1 MPDYQSGWDAEN
13 DPSNKEIL
21 GAKGTTD
28 EAGTVTGI
36 VSKYI
41 PVYVNGKLYFGEEP
55 DGKSASGSDTPDK
68 PVTTKP
74 AVTTAKP
81 QTTKPA
87 ETTEKPV
94 TTKSET
100 TSRPV
105 STTSVIPNVTD
116 SDVTGGNSDPE
127 KIQEMTG
134 DTNGDGKVDVTDLST
149 LAIALADNRQLQGT
163 LKLNADVDGD
173 GKVTLGDL
181 ARIRQYLS
189 HVIEHF

>member
-1 MPDYQSGWDAEN
+1 MEILLAFVMPDYQSGWDAEN

-87 ETTEKPV
+87 ETTAKPAE
-94 TTKSET
+94 TTVKSSET
-100 TSRPV
+100 TSENPV
-105 STTSVIPNVTD
+105 
-116 SDVTGGNSDPE
+116 E
-127 KIQEMTG
+127 FMYG
-134 DTNGDGKVDVTDLST
+134 DTNTDGKIDVTDLSC
-149 LAIALADNRQLQGT
+149 LSLYLIGDMKLEGQGLKAADT
-163 LKLNADVDGD
+163 DGD
-173 GKVTLGDL
+173 GKVLMADL
-181 ARIRQYLS
+181 ANLRM
-189 HVIEHF
+189 